1 MADEP
6 LPGKAEDKAK
16 TARERMAKGWANL
29 RPVAP
34 GEVRNRLGINGRE
47 GAEAW
52 RKFLDKPDPDE
63 PDAESRRAV
72 MHETLYKLIK
82 KGKIGPLQIG
92 IEQDQGKPPQSI
104 DHSSKDGSM
113 SPYGADSVSSKLRAE
128 LAAAVAEETSE
139 DDATVEAPADDGA
152 PK

>member
-6 LPGKAEDKAK
+6 RPCLGEVKAETPA
-16 TARERMAKGWANL
+16 ERIAKGWANL
-29 RPVAP
+29 RPQRSGEP
-34 GEVRNRLGINGRE
+34 GRNPLGKNGRE

-52 RKFLDKPDPDE
+52 RKFLDQKDPDE
-63 PDAESRRAV
+63 PNFESRRAV
-72 MHETLYKLIK
+72 MHETLYKLLK

-128 LAAAVAEETSE
+128 IASVTVDASE
-139 DDATVEAPADDGA
+139 ATAEAPADDAG
-152 PK
+152 K